1 MSYVIK
7 ISGGKLGTSAH
18 IYKKYWSE
26 EFLSNTVTEITSKDF
41 LFKFRAKMWAKK
53 EIMKI
58 LIDKKEME
66 IVDGRG

>member
-1 MSYVIK
+1 MSYVVK

-26 EFLSNTVTEITSKDF
+26 ELMSNIVTQINNKDF
-41 LFKFRAKMWAKK
+41 LFKFRAKRWAEK
-53 EIMKI
+53 EIIKL

>member
-26 EFLSNTVTEITSKDF
+26 ELLSNTLTEITTKDF
-41 LFKFRAKMWAKK
+41 VFKFRARRWAEK
-53 EIMKI
+53 EMLKI

-66 IVDGRG
+66 IIDGRG

>member
-7 ISGGKLGTSAH
+7 ISGGKLGTSAY

-26 EFLSNTVTEITSKDF
+26 EMISNTVELITTKDF
-41 LFKFRAKMWAKK
+41 IFKCRAKRWAKK
-53 EIMKI
+53 EIINI
-58 LIDKKEME
+58 LINKKEME

>member
-26 EFLSNTVTEITSKDF
+26 ELLSNTFTEITTKDF
-41 LFKFRAKMWAKK
+41 VFKFRARRWAEK
-53 EIMKI
+53 EMLKI

-66 IVDGRG
+66 IIDGRG

>member
-1 MSYVIK
+1 MSYVVK
-7 ISGGKLGTSAH
+7 IAGGKLGTSAH

-26 EFLSNTVTEITSKDF
+26 ELMSNTLTQIKNKDF
-41 LFKFRAKMWAKK
+41 LFKFRAKRWAEK
-53 EIMKI
+53 EIIKL

>member
-26 EFLSNTVTEITSKDF
+26 ELLSNTLTEITTKDF
-41 LFKFRAKMWAKK
+41 VFKFRARRWAEK
-53 EIMKI
+53 EMLKI
-58 LIDKKEME
+58 LIGKKEME
-66 IVDGRG
+66 IIDGRG

>member
-7 ISGGKLGTSAH
+7 ISGGKLGTSAY
-18 IYKKYWSE
+18 IYKKNWSE
-26 EFLSNTVTEITSKDF
+26 EMLSNKVELITSKDF
-41 LFKFRAKMWAKK
+41 ILKFRAKRWAEK
-53 EIMKI
+53 ELLNI

>member
-26 EFLSNTVTEITSKDF
+26 EMFSNRVELITNKDF
-41 LFKFRAKMWAKK
+41 IFKFSAKRWAKK
-53 EIMKI
+53 EILNI

>member
-26 EFLSNTVTEITSKDF
+26 ELLSNTLTEITNKDF
-41 LFKFRAKMWAKK
+41 VFKFKARRWAEK
-53 EIMKI
+53 EMLKI

-66 IVDGRG
+66 IIDGRG

>member
-26 EFLSNTVTEITSKDF
+26 EMLSNKVELITTKDF
-41 LFKFRAKMWAKK
+41 MFKFRAKRWAEK
-53 EIMKI
+53 ELLNI